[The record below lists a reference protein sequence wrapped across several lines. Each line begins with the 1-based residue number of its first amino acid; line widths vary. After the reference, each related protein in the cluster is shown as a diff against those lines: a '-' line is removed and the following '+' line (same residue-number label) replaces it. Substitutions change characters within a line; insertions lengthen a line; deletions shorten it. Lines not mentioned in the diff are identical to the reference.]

1 MFNTRIIS
9 HVHNYCVSF
18 SFLPKY
24 LDFGLSLYHIS
35 VLFFLSVVL
44 LYSVSVCP
52 LSNVQML
59 SNLGTKHTQIFK
71 KQLQLHAK
79 PLPMDAY
86 GIQSQKSLHVC
97 PRKKYGIHITST
109 ITLMTPS
116 FLMQTLSSGTFIPV
130 TQ

>member
-44 LYSVSVCP
+44 LYSVIVCP

>member
-18 SFLPKY
+18 SFLLKY

-59 SNLGTKHTQIFK
+59 SNLGTKHTQI
-71 KQLQLHAK
+71 LETAAAK
-79 PLPMDAY
+79 CQTSPY
-86 GIQSQKSLHVC
+86 GCIWDTVTEISICLS
-97 PRKKYGIHITST
+97 PKKYGIHITST
-109 ITLMTPS
+109 ITLMAPS
-116 FLMQTLSSGTFIPV
+116 FLIQTLSSGTFIPV